1 MPPMLLYYTQLK
13 IKMAL
18 NSNNILEQLF
28 GVKAKLLKLFLQHP
42 QLILSMKDI
51 VKRTGIKK
59 KRSRKTYFVF
69 Y

>member
-28 GVKAKLLKLFLQHP
+28 GVKVKLLAFLQHLAAYSFNERYCEKNRH
-42 QLILSMKDI
+42 Q
-51 VKRTGIKK
+51 KREAENL
-59 KRSRKTYFVF
+59 FCF